1 MGEPCLVPRSLLV
14 SEEMRSLI
22 VEKGPGPVEEDP
34 DALVKGGCSVMWA
47 SVTWMLLAW
56 VPSRGWQD
64 RAPMGWMLPRGGTGQ
79 SPQAGA
85 AGAEASPPQAGCNGR
100 CGVV

>member
-79 SPQAGA
+79 STQAGA
-85 AGAEASPPQAGCNGR
+85 AGAEASPPQAGCNWR

>member
-1 MGEPCLVPRSLLV
+1 M

-34 DALVKGGCSVMWA
+34 DALVKGRCSVMQA
-47 SVTWMLLAW
+47 SLTWMLLAW
-56 VPSRGWQD
+56 VPSWGWQD
-64 RAPMGWMLPRGGTGQ
+64 RAPTGRMLPWDGTGQ
-79 SPQAGA
+79 STWAGA